1 MSVKEQ
7 VLACLNQQR
16 GSSVSGQ
23 ELARRLGVTRAAVWK
38 AITALR
44 QEGWPI
50 DSATNRGYRLAGE
63 ADVLDAAAVSARL
76 TVPLRVEV
84 LSTTP
89 STNGAL
95 RARGGEPEGL
105 VLVAAAQ
112 TEGRGRMGRAFY
124 SPEGTGLYLS
134 VLLHPVLETHQT
146 PLLTAAAA
154 VAAAEA
160 AESLCGRPVQIKW
173 VNDLLLDGK
182 KVCGI
187 LTEASMDLEGGG
199 LEYAVLGVGFDVC
212 APAGGWPPEL
222 QAVAGSLL
230 PDAAPPP
237 GARAAL
243 AAAFLNRFWPLY
255 QALPSCD
262 FLPDYRARQAALG
275 RTVEVRRPGS
285 VPRQAVALEV
295 DDNCRLVVRYLDGSR
310 ETAALNSGELRIN
323 LGNL

>member
-95 RARGGEPEGL
+95 RARGG
-105 VLVAAAQ
+105 
-112 TEGRGRMGRAFY
+112 
-124 SPEGTGLYLS
+124 
-134 VLLHPVLETHQT
+134 
-146 PLLTAAAA
+146 
-154 VAAAEA
+154 
-160 AESLCGRPVQIKW
+160 
-173 VNDLLLDGK
+173 
-182 KVCGI
+182 
-187 LTEASMDLEGGG
+187 
-199 LEYAVLGVGFDVC
+199 
-212 APAGGWPPEL
+212 
-222 QAVAGSLL
+222 
-230 PDAAPPP
+230 
-237 GARAAL
+237 
-243 AAAFLNRFWPLY
+243 
-255 QALPSCD
+255 
-262 FLPDYRARQAALG
+262 
-275 RTVEVRRPGS
+275 
-285 VPRQAVALEV
+285 
-295 DDNCRLVVRYLDGSR
+295 
-310 ETAALNSGELRIN
+310 
-323 LGNL
+323 